1 MNLLGQSI
9 FLAPI
14 QKRKSE
20 ECLHPKICDLPSIQL
35 VLVWA
40 FDESLSC
47 RYWLLWTDF
56 LLQYLKMQPH
66 KNNPPKKNS

>member
-20 ECLHPKICDLPSIQL
+20 ENMWPTINSVSVGLSIWWVFKL
-35 VLVWA
+35 ALLA
-40 FDESLSC
+40 SLDWFS
-47 RYWLLWTDF
+47 LTIFEDATP
-56 LLQYLKMQPH
+56 QKQS
-66 KNNPPKKNS
+66 PKKKLLI